1 MTKLKK
7 VVAGILA
14 AAAMATSVVGMSA
27 SAYSPTVSRTVGS
40 VTGTLYSD
48 TTYGYGTTACSNQT
62 CYVKVKHGGTTS
74 GWANSYGYAKIGR
87 ASCSCKNSATN
98 GTTNA
103 QSWHRTAST
112 SSFSLY
118 F

>member
-48 TTYGYGTTACSNQT
+48 TKYGYGTTA
-62 CYVKVKHGGTTS
+62 
-74 GWANSYGYAKIGR
+74 
-87 ASCSCKNSATN
+87 
-98 GTTNA
+98 
-103 QSWHRTAST
+103 
-112 SSFSLY
+112 
-118 F
+118 

>member
-27 SAYSPTVSRTVGS
+27 SAYSPTVSRTVVS

-48 TTYGYGTTACSNQT
+48 TTYGL
-62 CYVKVKHGGTTS
+62 
-74 GWANSYGYAKIGR
+74 
-87 ASCSCKNSATN
+87 
-98 GTTNA
+98 
-103 QSWHRTAST
+103 
-112 SSFSLY
+112 SLIHI
-118 F
+118 

>member
-40 VTGTLYSD
+40 VTKPNPSSISL
-48 TTYGYGTTACSNQT
+48 
-62 CYVKVKHGGTTS
+62 V
-74 GWANSYGYAKIGR
+74 
-87 ASCSCKNSATN
+87 
-98 GTTNA
+98 
-103 QSWHRTAST
+103 
-112 SSFSLY
+112 SFS
-118 F
+118 

>member
-14 AAAMATSVVGMSA
+14 TAAMATSVVGMSA

-74 GWANSYGYAKIGR
+74 GWANSYGYA
-87 ASCSCKNSATN
+87 SCKNSATN

>member
-74 GWANSYGYAKIGR
+74 GWATHMAMQVAKTLPLMEQR
-87 ASCSCKNSATN
+87 MHNH
-98 GTTNA
+98 GTE
-103 QSWHRTAST
+103 QRQHHHSVFISKKPV
-112 SSFSLY
+112 Y
-118 F
+118 

>member
-27 SAYSPTVSRTVGS
+27 SAYSPTVGS

-74 GWANSYGYAKIGR
+74 GWANSYGYA
-87 ASCSCKNSATN
+87 SCKNSATN

>member
-74 GWANSYGYAKIGR
+74 MHNH
-87 ASCSCKNSATN
+87 
-98 GTTNA
+98 GTE
-103 QSWHRTAST
+103 QRQHHHSVFISKKPV
-112 SSFSLY
+112 Y
-118 F
+118 

>member
-1 MTKLKK
+1 MVGLSAGRAGRSEDAEKGLMRHCIFRYADKL
-7 VVAGILA
+7 IH
-14 AAAMATSVVGMSA
+14 
-27 SAYSPTVSRTVGS
+27 TVGS

-74 GWANSYGYAKIGR
+74 GWANSYGYA
-87 ASCSCKNSATN
+87 SCKNSATN